1 MHALHPKLRQKK
13 SMNTEADTRK
23 RSVLKWSVA
32 LTIYYLF
39 ASIFF
44 QDVALHDESTFY
56 LSQKERLS
64 FSSFLTGAEY
74 GPLYALWYKGIA
86 LLVQDNLALYFASWA
101 LLVVFS
107 VELMRRATKPV
118 GSVIPILIT
127 LGLPIF
133 KVSPY
138 VGLFA
143 SVVILGGF
151 LATTLQ
157 KNTDRGIIA
166 IALSGLLAGLA
177 RPEFLY
183 APAFLLLGSLA
194 CTPLLKKPRL
204 HVILVCALITAL
216 SLSISR
222 SSDTGRGAVAFEQHF
237 NLRASERGEIGNQT
251 PWTAKHARLFFF
263 QNEDRDTRYKLS
275 DYLKANP
282 TAVASH
288 IVSNVTDART
298 LMLLLASA
306 GIAFFLYRSG
316 RSLAALYVAVMSLPP
331 IISCAVIYPRN
342 HYVVTIILTLVAA
355 GAIVLNEHL
364 SGHPRIQ
371 KLRTPALVTLLLMVF
386 VFSLNLKALK
396 SFPSNREHLDFG
408 ALHPI
413 TSTILQV
420 RRLEQRHTNHRPKV
434 IFEPYGGIN
443 IYLQQPW
450 QWVAEYDIKSGDEF
464 LSMIRSR
471 RVSIFVINDYV
482 AIYLKL
488 SRDEIDKELRRNG
501 FDSLNCNHQD
511 CTIYI
516 TTK

>member
-1 MHALHPKLRQKK
+1 
-13 SMNTEADTRK
+13 MNTEFDNRK
-23 RSVLKWSVA
+23 TSVLKWTVA
-32 LTIYYLF
+32 LSIYYLF

-44 QDVALHDESTFY
+44 QDIALHDESTFY
-56 LSQKERLS
+56 LSQKDRLS

-86 LLVQDNLALYFASWA
+86 LLVRDNLALYFASWA
-101 LLVVFS
+101 LLVVFA

-118 GSVIPILIT
+118 DSVIPILVT

-151 LATTLQ
+151 LATTSQ
-157 KNTDRGIIA
+157 KNDDRGIIV

-194 CTPLLKKPRL
+194 CIPFTKKPRI
-204 HVILVCALITAL
+204 HVIMVCALTAAL

-237 NLRASERGEIGNQT
+237 NLRASERGEIGNQV
-251 PWTAKHARLFFF
+251 PWTAKHARQFFF
-263 QNEDRDTRYKLS
+263 QNEDRDIRYKLS
-275 DYLKANP
+275 DYIAANP

-288 IVSNVTDART
+288 VVRNVTDPRT
-298 LMLLLASA
+298 LLLLLASI
-306 GIAFFLYRSG
+306 GIAFLLFRSD
-316 RSLAALYVAVMSLPP
+316 RRLAATYVAVMSLPP

-355 GAIVLNEHL
+355 GAIVLNDHL
-364 SGHPRIQ
+364 SRHLRLQ
-371 KLRTPALVTLLLMVF
+371 KLRMPALVMLVLMVF
-386 VFSLNLKALK
+386 VFSLNLKALR
-396 SFPSNREHLDFG
+396 SFQSNRASLDFG

-413 TSTILQV
+413 ASTILQV
-420 RRLEQRHTNHRPKV
+420 RDLEQRHPNLQPKV
-434 IFEPYGGIN
+434 IFDPYGGIS

-450 QWVAEYDIKSGDEF
+450 QWVAEYDLNSGAD
-464 LSMIRSR
+464 LLGMIQSKQA
-471 RVSIFVINDYV
+471 SILVINDYV
-482 AIYLKL
+482 ANYFKL
-488 SRDEIDKELRRNG
+488 SKEDIDMTLKQNG
-501 FDSLNCNHQD
+501 FDSITCSHQD
-511 CTIYI
+511 CTVYI
-516 TTK
+516 STK